1 MRVGELSARQRV
13 GSPARLC
20 ADGARESDLRQAAA
34 RRPGGR
40 ARRQPV
46 SLRKGGGLV
55 DAPGRWPVGAKG
67 EYPFFEA
74 HIRFGFVVYKA
85 RRSRAQSM

>member
-1 MRVGELSARQRV
+1 MPTAAAGR
-13 GSPARLC
+13 PARTIP
-20 ADGARESDLRQAAA
+20 ASRDGEAVGLAQ
-34 RRPGGR
+34 
-40 ARRQPV
+40 QPRTPA